1 MKGSSARPS
10 GLRFA
15 RRVRHQALLL
25 GLTASLV
32 AGAFYFLET
41 LTEIEGVTVDFMM
54 RLRGAASGD
63 PRVVVVEIDEP
74 SLDRYGRWPWRRDRI
89 AQLVEGIAG
98 AGARTLALDIV
109 FAEPSRQD
117 EVVDLSAEDDALA
130 EAIERA
136 GNVILGY
143 FFRRRDVQGA
153 ETETEPTD
161 LPVLEARGDFGR
173 SLIPRRPAVEP
184 NLPIFARAAAGQG
197 FYDQRPEAGVHRHYD
212 LVAEFQGF
220 HRPALALAAAAHFED
235 ASPTIHFEG
244 SIPEIRLGSHHVVTD
259 ERGQLWI
266 NYRGPGESFEHVSA
280 VDVFEGTAPDRLSDR
295 LVFVG
300 FTEPGLGEI
309 FTSPW
314 RTEMAGVYVHAYV
327 ADNLLNDRYLRDTG
341 VEALGSLLATLLLGP
356 LVSLLVVL
364 TPGRPGGALAAVV
377 LVVLWPALAYLA
389 FLWGDRHLLVTVPF
403 FAGSLALVGQVAWEG
418 RSRQVQRTFE
428 QFVSRDVVEEMIHH
442 PEQVRLGGES
452 RELTVLFCDIRGFTS
467 LSEGR
472 EPREVVEILNRF
484 FTPMTSVVIDHGGT
498 LDKYMGD
505 ALMAFF
511 GALGRPSGHA
521 PRACRAA
528 LAMCEELERL
538 REEAARGDDPLP
550 EGFGVGIGLNTG
562 VMTVGNMGS
571 EQIFDYTVIG
581 DPVNLGSR
589 VEGLT
594 RVYGVEIVVTD
605 FTREAASEDSEFVFR
620 ELDLVRVKGR
630 TEPVRVYELMESRPE
645 HVSLVKRFEVGLALY
660 RQRRFGEASRVFAEI
675 LKDRPDDGPA
685 REFLKRSRGFEQEPP
700 AEGWDGVL
708 ERTTK

>member
-1 MKGSSARPS
+1 MTRRSPRPS
-10 GLRFA
+10 GLRYA
-15 RRVRHQALLL
+15 RRVRRQALLL
-25 GLTASLV
+25 GLCASAV
-32 AGAFYFLET
+32 ALALYGFGVLDD
-41 LTEIEGVTVDFMM
+41 LEGVAVDRMM
-54 RLRGAASGD
+54 QWRGTAPGD
-63 PRVVVVEIDEP
+63 PRVVVVEIDAE
-74 SLDRYGRWPWRRDRI
+74 SLDRYGRWPWRRDRTAELI
-89 AQLVEGIAG
+89 EGLAE
-98 AGARTLALDIV
+98 AGARTIALDIV
-109 FAEPSRQD
+109 FSEPSRKD
-117 EVVDLSAEDDALA
+117 DVVDLSSEDEALA
-130 EAIERA
+130 EAIQQA
-136 GNVILGY
+136 GNVVLGY
-143 FFRRRDVQGA
+143 FFRRQKEG
-153 ETETEPTD
+153 ESGGEPPD
-161 LPVLEARGDFGR
+161 LPLLTAGGDFDR
-173 SLIPRRPAVEP
+173 SLVPLRPDVEP
-184 NLPIFARAAAGQG
+184 NLPLFARAAASQG
-197 FYDQRPEAGVHRHYD
+197 FYDQRPEAGVHRHYG
-212 LVAEFQGF
+212 LVAEYQGF
-220 HRPALALAAAAHFED
+220 HRPSLALAAVAHFVD
-235 ASPTIHFEG
+235 VSPQIRFEG
-244 SIPEIRLGSHHVVTD
+244 SIPSIRLGDHRTLTD
-259 ERGQLWI
+259 ERGRLWI
-266 NYRGPGESFEHVSA
+266 NYRGPEEVFERLSA
-280 VDVFEGTAPDRLSDR
+280 VDVLEGSPATDRVSDR

-314 RTEMAGVYVHAYV
+314 GTEMAGVVVHAHV

-341 VEALGSLLATLLLGP
+341 VESFWSLLAALLLGP

-364 TPGRPGGALAAVV
+364 TPGRPGGAVAAVV
-377 LVVLWPALAYLA
+377 LVALWPVLAYLSFSYGA
-389 FLWGDRHLLVTVPF
+389 RHLHVVTPML
-403 FAGSLALVGQVAWEG
+403 AGTLALVGQVALEG
-418 RSRQVQRTFE
+418 RSRFVRSTFE
-428 QFVSRDVVEEMIHH
+428 QFVSRDVVEEMIQH

-484 FTPMTSVVIDHGGT
+484 FTPMTAVVIDHGGT

-528 LAMCEELERL
+528 LAMREELERL

-594 RVYGVEIVVTD
+594 RVYGVEIVVTE
-605 FTREAASEDSEFVFR
+605 FTREAATEDSEFVFR

-630 TEPVRVYELMESRPE
+630 QEPVKVHELMERRPE
-645 HVSLVKRFEVGLALY
+645 HVSLVKRFEAGLALY
-660 RQRRFGEASRVFAEI
+660 RQRRFGEASTVFAEI
-675 LKDRPDDGPA
+675 LEDRPDDGPA

-700 AEGWDGVL
+700 PKDWKGVL